1 MNSITVTN
9 ETNTT
14 KTAINEIRIDFPSNG
29 LVLRNHEVA
38 LNRLDLYHSWYNIST
53 NFNNKQFAY
62 IYNGTSYNVTM
73 PDGFY
78 DYTDID
84 YFMKQTM
91 SDNGHYMLDQN
102 GEAVYFVHLDKNT
115 TYYGVTLSLDVITT
129 PAGGSNPNSMVT
141 GTTMQLVISNNGFQ
155 DIIGVNAGTYPIG
168 PSLTK
173 YAFNSSK
180 VPILSPVTTIHCT
193 LSCVSNPFNRFTD
206 QVYTFSPNKSYSSFL
221 SYEPFQPVFYKA
233 IDGSYTN
240 LRLQF
245 FDQSYRPLELIDKT
259 SITAVLLFRS
269 TV

>member
-62 IYNGTSYNVTM
+62 IYNGTTYNVTM

-141 GTTMQLVISNNGFQ
+141 GTTMQLVILNNNFQ
-155 DIIGVNAGTYPIG
+155 DILGVTQGIYPVS

-173 YAFNSSK
+173 FAFNSMK
-180 VPILSPVTTIHCT
+180 TPILSPVTTIHMT
-193 LSCVSNPFNRFTD
+193 ISCASNPWNRFSD
-206 QVYTFSPNKSYSSFL
+206 QIYTFSADKPYSSFL
-221 SYEPFQPVFYKA
+221 TYSPYTPIFYRA
-233 IDGSYTN
+233 VDGAYTN
-240 LRLQF
+240 LSIRF
-245 FDQSYRPLELIDKT
+245 FDQTYRPLQIIDKT

-269 TV
+269 IV